1 MKKAIII
8 TGANSGIG
16 YECVQ
21 QFCTF
26 YHNHNIIA
34 ISRSINHLERLHRYG
49 NCIIKQ
55 CDVTD
60 QESLNKIIEAVAN
73 NMQIE
78 GLINCAGIAVS
89 GDFIEISQ
97 EDIESMILVNTQG
110 LTNAIY
116 AVLPYLRKT
125 RNGTIINLSSL
136 ADRYPRPY
144 NAIYAASKSFVRSF
158 SDSLRLSE
166 AKNNIRVC
174 NISPAFIETP
184 MLTRNHKD
192 IEGKTIPVFDFV
204 SIVQFM
210 YSQPQSI
217 CIRDLVVAPT
227 SYEG

>member
-1 MKKAIII
+1 M
-8 TGANSGIG
+8 GQP
-16 YECVQ
+16 C
-21 QFCTF
+21 
-26 YHNHNIIA
+26 
-34 ISRSINHLERLHRYG
+34 SINHLERLHRYG

-97 EDIESMILVNTQG
+97 EDIENMILVNTQG

-116 AVLPYLRKT
+116 AVLPYLRKAQS
-125 RNGTIINLSSL
+125 GTVINLSSL
-136 ADRYPRPY
+136 ADRYPRPH

-174 NISPAFIETP
+174 NLSPAFIETP
-184 MLTRNHKD
+184 MLTSNHSD

-210 YSQPQSI
+210 YSQPQNI